1 MAVLG
6 LSHQGYSLVDE
17 LGGGTVVEA
26 QAGAEAGQILPVH
39 KAGAAHGL
47 HAGQLD
53 GMPEVVGQKS
63 QPQGRDEDVVD
74 LIFRV
79 HGAGAGD
86 DVVAPGQCFGPDE
99 FQQQAGDR
107 PVIIPEYH
115 IPVGQRF
122 YRAPVEYHPL
132 GGDG

>member
-1 MAVLG
+1 
-6 LSHQGYSLVDE
+6 
-17 LGGGTVVEA
+17 
-26 QAGAEAGQILPVH
+26 
-39 KAGAAHGL
+39 
-47 HAGQLD
+47 
-53 GMPEVVGQKS
+53 MPEVVGQKS

-86 DVVAPGQCFGPDE
+86 DVVAPGQRFGPDE

>member
-1 MAVLG
+1 
-6 LSHQGYSLVDE
+6 
-17 LGGGTVVEA
+17 
-26 QAGAEAGQILPVH
+26 
-39 KAGAAHGL
+39 
-47 HAGQLD
+47 
-53 GMPEVVGQKS
+53 MPEVVGQKS

-79 HGAGAGD
+79 HGTGAGD

-122 YRAPVEYHPL
+122 HRAPVEYHPL
-132 GGDG
+132 GVMAESSRSSSLAVPSVREAAGCRDA